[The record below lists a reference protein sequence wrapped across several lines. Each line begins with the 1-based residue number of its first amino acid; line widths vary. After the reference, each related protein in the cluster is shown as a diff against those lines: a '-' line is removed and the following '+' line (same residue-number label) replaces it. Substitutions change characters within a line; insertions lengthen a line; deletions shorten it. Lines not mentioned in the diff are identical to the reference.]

1 MRRISRG
8 ALAALLVAGLV
19 VGAGALAPLASQAS
33 SGRAAEQVSERAG
46 TIGRLR
52 FHEQMLKLWE
62 DHVTWTRL
70 FIVSFAAGLPDQEQT
85 AARLLQNQV
94 DIGDAIKP
102 FYGAAAG
109 DQLTSLLRQHILTA
123 VDVLTAA
130 KAGDQ
135 TGLQTALR
143 AWYRNAREIA
153 DFLHE
158 ANPRNWSKA
167 DLRAM
172 MKAHLDLTLQEASD
186 RLAGN
191 YQADV
196 ADYDAVVKEILKM
209 ANMLA
214 DGIIAQFPGRFS
226 SV

>member
-1 MRRISRG
+1 MRRIWRG
-8 ALAALLVAGLV
+8 ALTALLVAGLV
-19 VGAGALAPLASQAS
+19 VGAGALAPLASRAS
-33 SGRAAEQVSERAG
+33 GGRTDGPASAAR

-70 FIVSFAAGLPDQEQT
+70 FIVSFAAGLPDQEQ
-85 AARLLQNQV
+85 AAERLLQNQA
-94 DIGDAIKP
+94 DIGEAIKP
-102 FYGAAAG
+102 FYGAAAAS
-109 DQLTSLLRQHILTA
+109 QLLSLLRQHILTA

-130 KAGDQ
+130 KSGDQ
-135 TGLQTALR
+135 TGLQTALK
-143 AWYRNAREIA
+143 AWYANAREIA
-153 DFLHE
+153 DFLHA

-167 DLRAM
+167 DMREM
-172 MKAHLDLTLQEASD
+172 MKAHLDLTLREASD

-191 YQADV
+191 YAADV
-196 ADYDAVVKEILKM
+196 ADYDAVVREIVKM

-214 DGIIAQFPGRFS
+214 NGIIAQFPERFS